1 LREVSTV
8 AAYRDR
14 WHIEGERPLG
24 PAPDRENHE
33 QTAQRNK
40 ALAAGKWARTI
51 STPAVDQPNHHAP
64 KPQVEISQA
73 IEL

>member
-14 WHIEGERPLG
+14 WHIEGQSPLG
-24 PAPDRENHE
+24 AAPDREKHE
-33 QTAQRNK
+33 HTAQREK
-40 ALAAGKWARTI
+40 ALAAGKWAKAM
-51 STPAVDQPNHHAP
+51 SKPVVDRPINRALER
-64 KPQVEISQA
+64 QVEISRG